1 MIDLG
6 KHLRSSA
13 AVEQNDISELIKI
26 MSNLTDKYFPKVQL
40 SRGQYRIAKKT
51 WLTKGILKSITTQNK
66 LHAKYKR
73 SNSTSDH
80 NIYKEYRNKLTR
92 IKEKAKAMYYQ
103 TLFGSCGNIS
113 VTRKTIKNIPN
124 KTASKDNFLPSQL
137 NINGRVI
144 SNASSICNELNRNF
158 CNIGKKMAKKAPS
171 LTSDISNSFCGKPI
185 QKSIYFEPV
194 SENEVE
200 GIISM
205 FNPNKAQ
212 GIDSISIRLIKLAKV
227 ILSPYLTRMMNNFIT
242 TGQYPDVL
250 KIARVTSIYK
260 KGSKTKLSNYRPI
273 SILTPFNK
281 IFEIV
286 IKQRRLNFWKKHKIF
301 AQTQFGIR
309 ENFTILASRPTH
321 FREYLLS
328 ELDSNMNICSI
339 FVDLAKAFNTVTPDI
354 LLYKRNQY
362 EMRGLTFNLIKSY
375 LQHRKQIVQVG
386 NHSSSI
392 SDIYISVPQGSALG
406 PTLFLIYK

>member
-1 MIDLG
+1 
-6 KHLRSSA
+6 
-13 AVEQNDISELIKI
+13 
-26 MSNLTDKYFPKVQL
+26 
-40 SRGQYRIAKKT
+40 
-51 WLTKGILKSITTQNK
+51 
-66 LHAKYKR
+66 
-73 SNSTSDH
+73 
-80 NIYKEYRNKLTR
+80 
-92 IKEKAKAMYYQ
+92 
-103 TLFGSCGNIS
+103 
-113 VTRKTIKNIPN
+113 
-124 KTASKDNFLPSQL
+124 
-137 NINGRVI
+137 
-144 SNASSICNELNRNF
+144 
-158 CNIGKKMAKKAPS
+158 MAKKAPA

-212 GIDSISIRLIKLAKV
+212 GIDNISIRLIKLAKA

-260 KGSKTKLSNYRPI
+260 KRSKTKLSNYRPI

-301 AQTQFGIR
+301 DQTQFGIR
-309 ENFTILASRPTH
+309 KNFTILASRPTH

-328 ELDSNMNICSI
+328 ELDSNINICSI
-339 FVDLAKAFNTVTPDI
+339 FVDLA
-354 LLYKRNQY
+354 
-362 EMRGLTFNLIKSY
+362 
-375 LQHRKQIVQVG
+375 
-386 NHSSSI
+386 
-392 SDIYISVPQGSALG
+392 
-406 PTLFLIYK
+406 